1 MSNKLVYIYTIGCQM
16 NVYDSEQFEKLLAP
30 LGYSRTEFLEQAD
43 LVITNTCSVREKAE
57 EKAFSFIGRLQA
69 LKKKKKSLISGV
81 AGCVAQQEG
90 KNILDRLPYVDFV
103 IGTHAVA
110 RLHDIVRS
118 IEISGGRIVDTS
130 FNEDIEEYNVLPEY
144 RSHSVSGF
152 ITIMRGCDNFCSY
165 CVVPH
170 VRGRESSRKPDA
182 IISEI
187 RSAVKGGRKEITLL
201 GQNVNSYG
209 KKEGLPSFPEL
220 LRMIHDIEGL
230 ERIRFATSHPKD
242 MSDELVKAY
251 KDLDKLCKHIHLPV
265 QCGSDRILKS
275 MNRKYTSA
283 DYFEKI
289 EKLRNACPD
298 IAITSDMIVG
308 FPGEELEDFEATLDL
323 VRKVEFDNIFAFA
336 YSDRPFAPAAMFEG
350 KMPEK
355 ERKRRLNELL
365 DVQDEISK
373 KKNVAMEGRT
383 EVVLVEGMSRRSNS
397 DSDVADSEPVQWTG
411 RTDGNKV
418 LNFTVEQDGSGS
430 DVSID
435 LTGKIIPVVVADGLG
450 HSLRGVAKL
459 KNLDL

>member
-1 MSNKLVYIYTIGCQM
+1 M

-69 LKKKKKSLISGV
+69 LKKKKKALIAGV

-110 RLHDIVRS
+110 RLHDIVRN
-118 IEISGGRIVDTS
+118 IESNGGRIVDTG
-130 FNEDIEEYNVLPEY
+130 FNEDIEEYNILPEL
-144 RSHSVSGF
+144 RSQTVSGF
-152 ITIMRGCDNFCSY
+152 VTIMRGCDNFCSY

-182 IISEI
+182 IVSEI
-187 RSAVKGGRKEITLL
+187 RAMVKGGRKEVTLL

-209 KKEGLPSFPEL
+209 KKEGLPSFPDL
-220 LRMIHDIEGL
+220 LRMIHEIDGL

-242 MSDELVKAY
+242 MSDDLVLAY
-251 KDLDKLCKHIHLPV
+251 KELDKLCKHIHLPV

-275 MNRKYTSA
+275 MNRRYSA
-283 DYFEKI
+283 SDYIEKI
-289 EKLRNACPD
+289 EKLRDACPE

-308 FPGEELEDFEATLDL
+308 FPGEEIEDFESTLEL

-336 YSDRPFAPAAMFEG
+336 YSDRPFAPSTGFDG

-355 ERKRRLNELL
+355 ERKRRLNILL
-365 DVQDEISK
+365 DLQEEITL
-373 KKNVAMEGRT
+373 KKNKALEGRT
-383 EVVLVEGMSRRSNS
+383 EIVLVEGTSRRFSP
-397 DSDVADSEPVQWTG
+397 DKDYGQIEIVQWTG

-418 LNFTVEQDGSGS
+418 LNFTVEASEAID
-430 DVSID
+430 DLNLD
-435 LTGKIIPVVVADGLG
+435 LTGRMVSVLVTDGFP
-450 HSLRGVAKL
+450 HSLRGEAKL
-459 KNLDL
+459 RNLV

>member
-1 MSNKLVYIYTIGCQM
+1 M

-30 LGYSRTEFLEQAD
+30 LGYKKTEFLEQAD

-57 EKAFSFIGRLQA
+57 EKAFSFIGRIQA
-69 LKKKKKSLISGV
+69 LKKKKKSLIAGV

-118 IEISGGRIVDTS
+118 IEMGSGRIVDTG

-144 RSHSVSGF
+144 SSRSVSGF
-152 ITIMRGCDNFCSY
+152 VTIMRGCDNFCSY
-165 CVVPH
+165 CVVPY

-182 IISEI
+182 IINEI
-187 RSAVKGGRKEITLL
+187 RAAVAGGRKEITLL

-242 MSDELVKAY
+242 MSDELVEAY

-265 QCGSDRILKS
+265 QCGSDKILKS

-283 DYFEKI
+283 DYLTRI
-289 EKLRNACPD
+289 EKLRAVCPD

-308 FPGEELEDFEATLDL
+308 FPGEEIEDFEATLEL
-323 VRKVEFDNIFAFA
+323 VKKVEFDNIFAFA
-336 YSDRPFAPAAMFEG
+336 YSDRPFAPAVKFEG

-365 DVQDEISK
+365 SVQEDISK
-373 KKNVAMEGRT
+373 KKNKAMQGRT
-383 EVVLVEGMSRRSNS
+383 EIVLVEGTSRRINS
-397 DSDVADSEPVQWTG
+397 DSDNPDTEQIQWTG

-418 LNFTVEQDGSGS
+418 LNFTIEQDGAGS
-430 DVSID
+430 ERDYD
-435 LTGKIIPVVVADGLG
+435 LIGKIIPVVVLDGFA
-450 HSLRGVAKL
+450 HSLRGVARL